1 MNPLFV
7 IFRNFAS
14 TIKRPFAVRY
24 NPYTQSVDVLDNT
37 RCIGYLVS
45 EVKGELCIVSDA
57 LRRVQLLEKQR
68 LKPQKDSVDEPIVE
82 TTETSEVKENGQ

>member
-68 LKPQKDSVDEPIVE
+68 LKPQKESVDEPI
-82 TTETSEVKENGQ
+82 K